1 VSRDVIAYLRIFL
14 ESLSVTIL
22 CRDVQDLLRKS
33 FISQLLF
40 KLTILQLQ
48 GMLCSPFARAL
59 LPRPPFPIRAR
70 FLTSISTS
78 RFHRNSSPFV
88 SFGHHY
94 ILASTPCSRRTLT
107 LGSIF
112 SRSKT
117 EATPTPHVVALITRL
132 EAEANVHPQDISKQ
146 LALFEALLDTKLHSS
161 YELVVTRWERM
172 CEFVSY
178 LSDVFLANFLFVEF
192 DQDPSSP
199 LLQSD
204 KAFKIYISSLQNIGQ
219 TASIPT
225 AVERRDSLLA
235 SQVATVAAKKSEPL
249 EVPASSETVAS
260 TPLVDHTPE
269 TSMPHTSSQAIAK
282 EVLSKTNSSSA
293 FLPPPT
299 FDALKSPMAADAS
312 QTTPIQVSIVESK

>member
-1 VSRDVIAYLRIFL
+1 
-14 ESLSVTIL
+14 
-22 CRDVQDLLRKS
+22 
-33 FISQLLF
+33 
-40 KLTILQLQ
+40 
-48 GMLCSPFARAL
+48 MLCFPFARAL
-59 LPRPPFPIRAR
+59 LPRPPLPIRAR
-70 FLTSISTS
+70 FLSSVSTS
-78 RFHRNSSPFV
+78 RIHRNSSSFV

-94 ILASTPCSRRTLT
+94 ILASTPCSRRRLT

-132 EAEANVHPQDISKQ
+132 EAEANVHPHDISKQ
-146 LALFEALLDTKLHSS
+146 LTLFEALLNTKLHSS

-172 CEFVSY
+172 CEFVSFP
-178 LSDVFLANFLFVEF
+178 SDVSLANFLFVEF
-192 DQDPSSP
+192 DQDPLSP

-235 SQVATVAAKKSEPL
+235 SQAATVAAKKSEPL
-249 EVPASSETVAS
+249 EVPASPETLTS
-260 TPLVDHTPE
+260 TSLVDHTPE

-282 EVLSKTNSSSA
+282 EVLSKTNSSPS

-299 FDALKSPMAADAS
+299 LDALKSPIAADAS
-312 QTTPIQVSIVESK
+312 QTSPIQVSIVESK

>member
-1 VSRDVIAYLRIFL
+1 MMRIFL

-33 FISQLLF
+33 FISCLF
-40 KLTILQLQ
+40 LKLTIIQLQ
-48 GMLCSPFARAL
+48 GMLCFPFARAH
-59 LPRPPFPIRAR
+59 LPRPLFPIRAR
-70 FLTSISTS
+70 FLTSASTS
-78 RFHRNSSPFV
+78 RIHRNSSPFV

-94 ILASTPCSRRTLT
+94 ILAPTPCSRRMLT

-178 LSDVFLANFLFVEF
+178 PYE
-192 DQDPSSP
+192 
-199 LLQSD
+199 
-204 KAFKIYISSLQNIGQ
+204 SSLQTSYLLNLIRILHPHCY
-219 TASIPT
+219 SPT
-225 AVERRDSLLA
+225 KPSRYISHPYKI
-235 SQVATVAAKKSEPL
+235 SGK
-249 EVPASSETVAS
+249 
-260 TPLVDHTPE
+260 
-269 TSMPHTSSQAIAK
+269 PHQFQ
-282 EVLSKTNSSSA
+282 L
-293 FLPPPT
+293 
-299 FDALKSPMAADAS
+299 
-312 QTTPIQVSIVESK
+312 Q